1 MDIQICVDYKGLSFV
16 LHVTAMSY
24 TAECAATYFEPGTP
38 AYTEIVDGWVELDG
52 DVCDITYITS
62 ADMDIIMQMGYDN
75 QSLFEAICEVHAVRI
90 EERLLQYVKTKYCD
104 DYRGAVI

>member
-1 MDIQICVDYKGLSFV
+1 MDIQICVDYKELSFV
-16 LHVTAMSY
+16 LHITDADFIV
-24 TAECAATYFEPGTP
+24 ENKATRYNPATFESATP
-38 AYTEIVDGWVELDG
+38 TDGWVELDG

-104 DYRGAVI
+104 DYGGVVI